1 MVSGIVGVGTREGEG
16 APPHFLPPSK
26 RLSVASIASSF
37 RFVSRRTAFLFTH
50 NFITLETVGT
60 LVSAWFG
67 AQEMT

>member
-16 APPHFLPPSK
+16 APHFPPPSK

-37 RFVSRRTAFLFTH
+37 RFVSRRTAFLFAH

-67 AQEMT
+67 AQEIT